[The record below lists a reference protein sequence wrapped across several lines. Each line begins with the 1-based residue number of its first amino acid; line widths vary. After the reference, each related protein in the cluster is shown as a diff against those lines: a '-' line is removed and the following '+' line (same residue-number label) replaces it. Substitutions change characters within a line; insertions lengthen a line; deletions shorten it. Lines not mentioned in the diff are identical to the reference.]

1 MVNKNIIDKKNKSKK
16 IGLKSIE
23 VESIKDFIENLI
35 DSKCQRTI
43 SVWEYTNSGKQI
55 AINSESI
62 STVTFDVEENEKN
75 DIK

>member
-1 MVNKNIIDKKNKSKK
+1 MIIKNIIVTMNNGQK

>member
-1 MVNKNIIDKKNKSKK
+1 MVIKNIIVTMNNGQK

>member
-1 MVNKNIIDKKNKSKK
+1 MIIKNIIVTMNNGQK

-62 STVTFDVEENEKN
+62 STVIFDVEENEKN